1 MCRWI
6 AYSGSPISPE
16 NYLYEEQFS
25 LVEQSQHARKSKSI
39 VNGDGFG
46 LGWYGN
52 LKQPGLFRDILPAW
66 NNENLRSLA
75 HQIEARIF
83 MAHVR
88 AATDTAINR
97 DNCHPFAV
105 EDKLFMHNGQIG
117 EYLKVRRQLE
127 NLLDDK
133 LFTARLGNT
142 DSELLFLL
150 LIQYEVETDFAAAVE
165 KLISTVQEK
174 LAGLAITDPFRFTAV
189 HSEGTK
195 LKAVRYSSD
204 RFAPTLFYHCTET
217 GCLLVSE
224 PLDDDLSGW
233 QKLQHN
239 QTITIEQSGEI
250 EIRELNSLC
259 SVRSISTP
267 PFGSASD

>member
-6 AYSGSPISPE
+6 AYSGSPIYPK

-52 LKQPGLFRDILPAW
+52 LKEPGLFRDILPAW

-97 DNCHPFAV
+97 DNCHPFAL
-105 EDKLFMHNGQIG
+105 EEKLFMHNGQIG
-117 EYLKVRRQLE
+117 EYLKIRRQLE
-127 NLLDDK
+127 NLLDDR
-133 LFTARLGNT
+133 LFAARLGNT
-142 DSELLFLL
+142 DSELMFLL
-150 LIQYEVETDFAAAVE
+150 LIQYEVETDFAAAINE
-165 KLISTVQEK
+165 LIVTVQK
-174 LAGLAITDPFRFTAV
+174 TLADAAITAPFRFTAAF
-189 HSEGTK
+189 SDGTK
-195 LKAVRYSSD
+195 LQAVRYSSD

-224 PLDDDLSGW
+224 PLDDDLAGW
-233 QKLQHN
+233 QKIQSN
-239 QTITIEQSGEI
+239 QTITIEPNGKVEVSQFRPS
-250 EIRELNSLC
+250 
-259 SVRSISTP
+259 
-267 PFGSASD
+267 